1 VIERDGTA
9 AAASERVLRA
19 RLAGGALVEARAV
32 APSAF
37 PVALLRQTGSEG
49 HLRKLEQVASF
60 KQMTLAEEGL
70 HRSGRPLAL
79 DTESDVYREL
89 GLPFVPPELREDRG
103 EVEAAVRG
111 TLPAPLLR
119 LEDVRG
125 MVHCHTVY
133 SDGRN
138 TIEEMARGAEELGM
152 EYLTITDHSPL
163 ASYAGG
169 LQVDRLRRQWDEI
182 ARVQANVRVKLL
194 RGTESDILAD
204 GALDYPDA
212 VLDELDVII
221 ASIHNRYRMDADQM
235 TRRLV
240 RTMRLP
246 RFKVWGHAL
255 GRYVLRRP
263 PIACRVEEVLDAAA
277 ESQVAIEINGNPHRL
292 DLEPRWILE
301 ARERGL
307 RFVVSTDAH
316 SIAEMRNLRYGIDM
330 ARKGWL
336 RKDDVLNTRDADAFR
351 AAVRP

>member
-1 VIERDGTA
+1 MI
-9 AAASERVLRA
+9 
-19 RLAGGALVEARAV
+19 
-32 APSAF
+32 
-37 PVALLRQTGSEG
+37 
-49 HLRKLEQVASF
+49 
-60 KQMTLAEEGL
+60 
-70 HRSGRPLAL
+70 
-79 DTESDVYREL
+79 
-89 GLPFVPPELREDRG
+89 
-103 EVEAAVRG
+103 
-111 TLPAPLLR
+111 
-119 LEDVRG
+119 
-125 MVHCHTVY
+125 HCHTVY

-336 RKDDVLNTRDADAFR
+336 TKDDVLNTRDADAFR